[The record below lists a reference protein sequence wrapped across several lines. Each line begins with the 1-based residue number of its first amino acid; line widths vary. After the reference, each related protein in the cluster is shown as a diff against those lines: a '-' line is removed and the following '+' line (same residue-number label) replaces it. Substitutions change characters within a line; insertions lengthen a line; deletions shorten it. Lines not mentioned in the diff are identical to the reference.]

1 VAALNYIPT
10 KKCVRIFFL
19 AVSPEFVQL
28 LAAASP
34 EQPFQMET
42 AKGMDRAGANTGSP
56 SKVCPAL

>member
-34 EQPFQMET
+34 EQPFQMEI
-42 AKGMDRAGANTGSP
+42 AKGMDKARDNSGSP
-56 SKVCPAL
+56 SKVGQAL